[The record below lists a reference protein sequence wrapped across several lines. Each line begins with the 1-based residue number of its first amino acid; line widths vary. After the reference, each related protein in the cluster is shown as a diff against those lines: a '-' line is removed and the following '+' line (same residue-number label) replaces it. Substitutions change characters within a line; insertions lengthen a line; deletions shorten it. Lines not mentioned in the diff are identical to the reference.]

1 VVPDVDVDAL
11 LADAMKTVRQNTPRS
26 SPGLV
31 SGEALG
37 ASLPVEGYENG
48 VQASAVTT
56 GRSSS
61 PAGPRS
67 QRRSE
72 SFAGPASSYS
82 SRATGEGQ
90 QRDVDEAT
98 GAAWAYEI
106 APQDASSALT
116 GIVGAN
122 LRRLRTK
129 RGLSLERLAKAS
141 GVSRAMLSQIELGQS
156 TPTINVLWKIARALG
171 VPFSTLISDQSL
183 GGTSLILAARA
194 KVLTSHDGSFTS
206 RALFPFDV
214 PRTVEFYEITLAP
227 LATEHADPHPP
238 GTVENLVVTS
248 GTLEMVVGTER
259 HQLST
264 GDAILFDADVPH
276 QYRNPTEQQVI
287 MYLVMTYVEKTG

>member
-1 VVPDVDVDAL
+1 
-11 LADAMKTVRQNTPRS
+11 MKSVRQNTPRS
-26 SPGLV
+26 SPGLI
-31 SGEALG
+31 SGEGLD
-37 ASLPVEGYENG
+37 ASLPVETYTNG
-48 VQASAVTT
+48 VQASAAST
-56 GRSSS
+56 GRSPS
-61 PAGPRS
+61 PSGPRLH
-67 QRRSE
+67 RRPE

-82 SRATGEGQ
+82 SRANGEGPP
-90 QRDVDEAT
+90 RDMDAAP
-98 GAAWAYEI
+98 GDAWAYEM
-106 APQDASSALT
+106 APPQDASSALT

-171 VPFSTLISDQSL
+171 VPFSALISDQSL
-183 GGTSLILAARA
+183 GGTSLIPAARA

-248 GTLEMVVGTER
+248 GTLEMIVGAER
-259 HQLST
+259 HVLAT
-264 GDAILFDADVPH
+264 GDAILFDADMPH
-276 QYRNPTEQQVI
+276 HYRNPTEQQVI